1 MAKVAIIGSGLVG
14 RSWAISFARAG
25 HDAFLWDAEPGAAE
39 AAIGYIQEI
48 LPDLQANDLLRGQTP
63 EAVLARLHVAATAAE
78 ALKGAI
84 YAQEST
90 PERVEIKREV
100 YAMLD
105 GLADPD
111 TILASST
118 TALLPSSFTEDLK
131 GRGRCVVAHPINPP
145 YVIPAVE
152 VVPAPWTDPE
162 VVKKTAALLR
172 EIGHVPVVMQKEL
185 DGFLV
190 NRLQG
195 ALLHEAFRLVAGGY
209 AGVEDIDAC
218 LRDGLALR
226 WSFIGPFETI
236 DLNAPGG
243 VRDYVARYGP
253 AFARIAAGVQPI
265 DWTGEALDRIEG
277 QRRELL
283 AQEGLSARTAWRD
296 RRLMAL
302 AAHKQKAER
311 EIGK

>member
-1 MAKVAIIGSGLVG
+1 MAKIAIIGSGLVG

-39 AAIGYIQEI
+39 RAILYVRGV
-48 LPDLQANDLLRGQTP
+48 LPDLQANDLLRGSTP
-63 EAVLARLHVAATAAE
+63 DEVISRLHVAQTAQE
-78 ALKGAI
+78 ALDGAVH
-84 YAQEST
+84 AQEST
-90 PERVEIKREV
+90 PERVEVKREV
-100 YAMLD
+100 YERLD
-105 GLADPD
+105 ALAGPE

-118 TALLPSSFTEDLK
+118 TALLPSSFTEGLK
-131 GRGRCVVAHPINPP
+131 GGGRCLVAHPINPP
-145 YVIPAVE
+145 HVIPAVE
-152 VVPAPWTDPE
+152 VVPAPWTSPE
-162 VVKKTAALLR
+162 TVERTAALLR
-172 EIGHVPVVMQKEL
+172 AIGHAPVVMQKEL

-195 ALLHEAFRLVAGGY
+195 ALLHEAFRLVAEGY
-209 AGVEDIDAC
+209 AGVEDIDVC

-253 AFARIAAGVQPI
+253 AFARIAAGVTPI
-265 DWTGEALDRIEG
+265 DWTGEVLDRVEA
-277 QRRELL
+277 QRRDLL
-283 AQEGLSARTAWRD
+283 AQEGLSARAAWRD

-302 AAHKQKAER
+302 AAHKQKAEQ
-311 EIGK
+311 EIGT

>member
-1 MAKVAIIGSGLVG
+1 MSKIAIIGSGLVG
-14 RSWAISFARAG
+14 RAWAISFARGG
-25 HDAFLWDAEPGAAE
+25 HDAWLWDSQDGAAE
-39 AAIGYIQEI
+39 AALGYIGQI
-48 LPDLQANDLLRGQTP
+48 LPDLEANDLLHGATP
-63 EAVLARLHVAATAAE
+63 DQVLARLHAPQSAAE
-78 ALKGAI
+78 ALDGAV
-84 YAQEST
+84 YCQEST

-105 GLADPD
+105 RLAAPE

-118 TALLPSSFTEDLK
+118 TALLPSSFTEDLV
-131 GRGRCVVAHPINPP
+131 GRERCLVAHPINPP
-145 YVIPAVE
+145 YLIPAVE
-152 VVPAPWTDPE
+152 VVPAPWTSPD
-162 VVKKTAALLR
+162 VVERTAALLKSV
-172 EIGHVPVVMQKEL
+172 GHVPVVMRKEL
-185 DGFLV
+185 EGFLV

-195 ALLHEAFRLVAGGY
+195 ALLHEAFRLVADGY

-253 AFARIAAGVQPI
+253 AFARMAAGAQPA
-265 DWTGEALDRIEG
+265 DWTGKVLDTVEA
-277 QRRELL
+277 QRRQRLPQAAL
-283 AQEGLSARTAWRD
+283 AARTAWRD

-302 AAHKQKAER
+302 AAHKQKAQG
-311 EIGK
+311 EIAE

>member
-1 MAKVAIIGSGLVG
+1 MAKIAIIGSGLVG

-25 HDAFLWDAEPGAAE
+25 HDAFLWDAESGAAE
-39 AAIGYIQEI
+39 AAIGYIETI
-48 LPDLQANDLLRGQTP
+48 LPDLQANDLLRGSTP
-63 EAVLARLHVAATAAE
+63 EQVLGRLHVAATAQE

-105 GLADPD
+105 AAADPD

-118 TALLPSSFTEDLK
+118 TALLPSSFTEGLK
-131 GRGRCVVAHPINPP
+131 GQGRCVVAHPINPP

-152 VVPAPWTDPE
+152 VVPAPWTSPK
-162 VVKKTAALLR
+162 VVEQTAALLKS
-172 EIGHVPVVMQKEL
+172 IGHVPVVMRKEL

-195 ALLHEAFRLVAGGY
+195 ALLHDAFPLVAEGY

-265 DWTGEALDRIEG
+265 AWTGAVLDKVEA
-277 QRRELL
+277 QRRDLL
-283 AQEGLSARTAWRD
+283 AKEGLAARTAWRD

-302 AAHKQKAER
+302 AAHKQRASKD
-311 EIGK
+311 IGD

>member
-1 MAKVAIIGSGLVG
+1 MSKIAIIGSGLVG

-25 HDAFLWDAEPGAAE
+25 HDAFLWDAEQGAAE
-39 AAIGYIQEI
+39 KAIAYIEQI
-48 LPDLQANDLLRGQTP
+48 LPDLEANDLLRGSTP
-63 EAVLARLHVAATAAE
+63 AQVLARLHVARTAEE
-78 ALKGAI
+78 ALAGAI

-100 YAMLD
+100 YARLD
-105 GLADPD
+105 AIADPD

-118 TALLPSSFTEDLK
+118 TALLPSSFTEGLK
-131 GRGRCVVAHPINPP
+131 GAGRCIVSHPINPP

-152 VVPAPWTDPE
+152 VVPSPWTRPE
-162 VVKKTAALLR
+162 VVTQTAELLR
-172 EIGHVPVVMQKEL
+172 SIGHVPVVMQKEL

-209 AGVEDIDAC
+209 ARVEDIDAC

-253 AFARIAAGVQPI
+253 AFARIAAGAAPI
-265 DWTGEALDRIEG
+265 DWTGEVLDTVET

-283 AQEGLSARTAWRD
+283 AQEGLAARTAWRD

-302 AAHKQKAER
+302 AAHKQRASK
-311 EIGK
+311 EIGD

>member
-1 MAKVAIIGSGLVG
+1 MSKIAIIGSGLVG
-14 RSWAISFARAG
+14 RSWAISFARGG
-25 HDAFLWDAEPGAAE
+25 HDAFLWDSQDGAAE
-39 AAIGYIQEI
+39 AAIGYIGKI
-48 LPDLQANDLLRGQTP
+48 LPDLEANDLLRGGTP
-63 EAVLARLHVAATAAE
+63 EQVMARLHVARTAQE
-78 ALKGAI
+78 ALDGAV

-90 PERVEIKREV
+90 PERVEIKQQV

-105 GLADPD
+105 AAAAPE

-118 TALLPSSFTEDLK
+118 TALLPSAFTEDLA
-131 GRGRCVVAHPINPP
+131 GRERCLVAHPINPP

-152 VVPAPWTDPE
+152 VVPAPWTRPD
-162 VVKKTAALLR
+162 VVEQTVFLLKSV
-172 EIGHVPVVMQKEL
+172 GHTPVVMNKEL

-195 ALLHEAFRLVAGGY
+195 ALLHEAFRLVADGY

-253 AFARIAAGVQPI
+253 AFARAAEGAAPI
-265 DWTGEALDRIEG
+265 PWTGAVLDEVET
-277 QRRELL
+277 QRRKRL
-283 AQEGLSARTAWRD
+283 AVDGIADRQAWRD

-302 AAHKQKAER
+302 AAHKQKAGKD
-311 EIGK
+311 IGN

>member
-1 MAKVAIIGSGLVG
+1 MAKIAIIGSGLVG
-14 RSWAISFARAG
+14 RSWAISFARAW
-25 HDAFLWDAEPGAAE
+25 HEVYLWDAEHGAAE
-39 AAIGYIQEI
+39 KAIGYIRTI
-48 LPDLQANDLLRGQTP
+48 LPDLEANGLLRESTP
-63 EAVLARLHVAATAAE
+63 DQVLSRLHVAETAE
-78 ALKGAI
+78 AALDGAI

-90 PERVEIKREV
+90 PEKLEVKREV
-100 YAMLD
+100 YARLD
-105 GLADPD
+105 AMAGPQ

-118 TALLPSSFTEDLK
+118 TALLPSSFTEGLK
-131 GRGRCVVAHPINPP
+131 GAGRCIVAHPINPP

-152 VVPAPWTDPE
+152 VVPAPWTSPE
-162 VVKKTAALLR
+162 TVERTVALLR
-172 EIGHVPVVMQKEL
+172 SVGHVPVVMRKEL

-195 ALLHEAFRLVAGGY
+195 ALLHEAFRLVAEGY

-265 DWTGEALDRIEG
+265 DWTGEVLDKVEA
-277 QRRELL
+277 QRRELI
-283 AQEGLSARTAWRD
+283 AQEGLAARTAWRD

-302 AAHKQKAER
+302 AAHKQKAEK
-311 EIGK
+311 EIGA

>member
-1 MAKVAIIGSGLVG
+1 MAKIAIIGSGLVG
-14 RSWAISFARAG
+14 RSWAISFARAW
-25 HDAFLWDAEPGAAE
+25 HEVHLWDAEQGAAE
-39 AAIGYIQEI
+39 RAVDYIRTI
-48 LPDLQANDLLRGQTP
+48 LPDLEANGLLRESTP
-63 EAVLARLHVAATAAE
+63 EQVLSRLHVAETAE
-78 ALKGAI
+78 AALAGAI

-90 PERVEIKREV
+90 PEMLDVKREV
-100 YAMLD
+100 YARLD
-105 GLADPD
+105 ALAGPE

-118 TALLPSSFTEDLK
+118 TALLPSSFTEGLK
-131 GRGRCVVAHPINPP
+131 GAGRCIVAHPINPP

-152 VVPAPWTDPE
+152 VVPAPWTSPE
-162 VVKKTAALLR
+162 TVERTTALLR
-172 EIGHVPVVMQKEL
+172 SVGHAPVVMQKEL

-195 ALLHEAFRLVAGGY
+195 ALLHEAFRLVAEGY
-209 AGVEDIDAC
+209 AGVEDIDTC

-226 WSFIGPFETI
+226 WSFMGPFETI

-265 DWTGEALDRIEG
+265 DWTGEVLDKVEA

-283 AQEGLSARTAWRD
+283 AQEGLAARTAWRD

-311 EIGK
+311 EIGQ

>member
-1 MAKVAIIGSGLVG
+1 MSKIAIIGSGLVG

-25 HDAFLWDAEPGAAE
+25 HDAFLWDAAPGAAE
-39 AAIGYIQEI
+39 AAIGYIGKI
-48 LPDLQANDLLRGQTP
+48 LPDLQAHDLLRGSTP
-63 EAVLARLHVAATAAE
+63 EQVLSRLHVAATVQE
-78 ALKGAI
+78 ALKGAL

-105 GLADPD
+105 AAAAPE

-118 TALLPSSFTEDLK
+118 TALLPSSFTEGLT
-131 GRGRCVVAHPINPP
+131 GAGRCIVAHPINPP

-152 VVPAPWTDPE
+152 VVPAPWTRPE
-162 VVKKTAALLR
+162 VVEQTADLLR
-172 EIGHVPVVMQKEL
+172 AIGHVPVVMQKEL

-195 ALLHEAFRLVAGGY
+195 ALLHEAFRLVAEGY
-209 AGVEDIDAC
+209 ARVEDIDAC

-265 DWTGEALDRIEG
+265 DWTGAVLDKVEA
-277 QRRELL
+277 QRRDLL
-283 AQEGLSARTAWRD
+283 AKDALAARTAWRD

-302 AAHKQKAER
+302 AAHKQSAER
-311 EIGK
+311 DIGK

>member
-1 MAKVAIIGSGLVG
+1 MAKIAIIGSGLVG
-14 RSWAISFARAG
+14 RSWAISFSRAG
-25 HDAFLWDAEPGAAE
+25 HETYLWDSQQGAAE
-39 AAIGYIQEI
+39 AAVAYIAGI
-48 LPDLQANDLLRGQTP
+48 LPDLQSNDLLRGSTP
-63 EAVLARLHVAATAAE
+63 DEVLGRLHIVNTAEE
-78 ALKGAI
+78 ALAGAA

-90 PERVEIKREV
+90 PERLEVKREV
-100 YAMLD
+100 YARLD
-105 GLADPD
+105 ALADPA

-118 TALLPSSFTEDLK
+118 TALLPSSFTEGLK
-131 GRGRCVVAHPINPP
+131 GAGRCIVAHPINPP

-152 VVPAPWTDPE
+152 VVPAPWTRPE
-162 VVKKTAALLR
+162 VVAETTDLLR
-172 EIGHVPVVMQKEL
+172 SIGHVPVVMQKEL

-195 ALLHEAFRLVAGGY
+195 ALLHEAFRLVAEGY
-209 AGVEDIDAC
+209 ARTEDIDAC

-253 AFARIAAGVQPI
+253 AFARMAENAKPIPWSGPLLDQVEAERRAALPI
-265 DWTGEALDRIEG
+265 TAL
-277 QRRELL
+277 
-283 AQEGLSARTAWRD
+283 AARQAWRD

-302 AAHKQKAER
+302 AAHKQKASE
-311 EIGK
+311 EIGG

>member
-1 MAKVAIIGSGLVG
+1 MAKIAIIGSGLVG

-25 HDAFLWDAEPGAAE
+25 HDAFLWDAEQGAAE
-39 AAIGYIQEI
+39 KAIGYIESI
-48 LPDLQANDLLRGQTP
+48 LPDLEANDLLRGSTP
-63 EAVLARLHVAATAAE
+63 EQVLSRLHVAKTAEE
-78 ALKGAI
+78 ALAGAV

-100 YAMLD
+100 YARLD
-105 GLADPD
+105 AIADPG

-118 TALLPSSFTEDLK
+118 TALLPSSFTEGLK
-131 GRGRCVVAHPINPP
+131 GAGRCIVSHPINPP

-152 VVPAPWTDPE
+152 VVPSPWTRPE
-162 VVKKTAALLR
+162 IVTQTAELLR
-172 EIGHVPVVMQKEL
+172 SIGHVPVVMQKEL

-209 AGVEDIDAC
+209 ARVEDIDAC

-236 DLNAPGG
+236 DLNAPEG

-265 DWTGEALDRIEG
+265 DWTGEVLDTVEA

-283 AQEGLSARTAWRD
+283 SQEGLAARTAWRD

-302 AAHKQKAER
+302 AAHKQTAER
-311 EIGK
+311 EIGA

>member
-1 MAKVAIIGSGLVG
+1 MSKIAIIGAGLVG
-14 RSWAISFARAG
+14 RSWAISFTRGG
-25 HDAFLWDAEPGAAE
+25 HDCFLWDAVPGAAE
-39 AAIGYIQEI
+39 AAIDYIGAI
-48 LPDLQANDLLRGQTP
+48 LPDLQANDLLRGSTP
-63 EAVLARLHVAATAAE
+63 DQVLSRLHVAQTAQE
-78 ALKGAI
+78 ALAGAI

-90 PERVEIKREV
+90 PERVEVKREV

-105 GLADPD
+105 ALADPG

-118 TALLPSSFTEDLK
+118 TALLPSSFTGGLK
-131 GRGRCVVAHPINPP
+131 GAARCVVAHPINPP

-152 VVPAPWTDPE
+152 VVPAPWTSPE
-162 VVKKTAALLR
+162 VVEKTAELLR
-172 EIGHVPVVMQKEL
+172 SVGHVPVVMQKEL

-195 ALLHEAFRLVAGGY
+195 ALLHEAFRLVAEGY
-209 AGVEDIDAC
+209 AEVEDIDAC

-265 DWTGEALDRIEG
+265 DWTGKVLDHIEA
-277 QRRELL
+277 QRRAQLPAAAL
-283 AQEGLSARTAWRD
+283 AARQAWRD

-302 AAHKQKAER
+302 AAHKQKASR
-311 EIGK
+311 EIGD

>member
-1 MAKVAIIGSGLVG
+1 MSKIAIIGSGLVG
-14 RSWAISFARAG
+14 RSWAISFARGG
-25 HDAFLWDAEPGAAE
+25 HDCFLWDAEPGAAA
-39 AAIGYIQEI
+39 AAIGYIGQI

-63 EAVLARLHVAATAAE
+63 DQVLARLHVAATAQD
-78 ALKGAI
+78 ALAGAI
-84 YAQEST
+84 HAQEST

-105 GLADPD
+105 ALADPG
-111 TILASST
+111 TVLASST
-118 TALLPSSFTEDLK
+118 TALLPSSFTEGLK
-131 GRGRCVVAHPINPP
+131 GRARCIVAHPINPP

-152 VVPAPWTDPE
+152 VVPAPWTAPE
-162 VVKKTAALLR
+162 VVARTAALLR
-172 EIGHVPVVMQKEL
+172 AVGHVPVVMQKEL

-195 ALLHEAFRLVAGGY
+195 ALLHEAFRLVAEGY

-265 DWTGEALDRIEG
+265 DWTGAVLDHVEA
-277 QRRELL
+277 QRRDQLPATAL
-283 AQEGLSARTAWRD
+283 AARTAWRD

-302 AAHKQKAER
+302 AAHKQKASKD
-311 EIGK
+311 IGD

>member
-1 MAKVAIIGSGLVG
+1 MSKIAIIGSGLVG

-25 HDAFLWDAEPGAAE
+25 HDAFLWDAEQGAAE
-39 AAIGYIQEI
+39 NAIAYISAI
-48 LPDLQANDLLRGQTP
+48 LPDLEANDLLRGSTP
-63 EAVLARLHVAATAAE
+63 DQVLARLHVAKTAQE
-78 ALKGAI
+78 ALAGAI

-100 YAMLD
+100 YARLD
-105 GLADPD
+105 AMADPD

-118 TALLPSSFTEDLK
+118 TALLPSSFTEGLK
-131 GRGRCVVAHPINPP
+131 GAGRCIVSHPINPP

-152 VVPAPWTDPE
+152 VVPSPWTRPE
-162 VVKKTAALLR
+162 IVTQTAELLR
-172 EIGHVPVVMQKEL
+172 SIGHVPVVMQKEL

-209 AGVEDIDAC
+209 ARVEDIDAC

-253 AFARIAAGVQPI
+253 AFARIAAGVAPI
-265 DWTGEALDRIEG
+265 DWTGDVLDTVET

-283 AQEGLSARTAWRD
+283 AQEGLAARTAWRD

-311 EIGK
+311 EIGQ

>member
-1 MAKVAIIGSGLVG
+1 MSKIAIIGSGLVG
-14 RSWAISFARAG
+14 RSWAISFARGG
-25 HDAFLWDAEPGAAE
+25 HDAWLWDSQDGAAE
-39 AAIGYIQEI
+39 AAIGYIGQI
-48 LPDLQANDLLRGQTP
+48 LPDLAANDLLRGSTP
-63 EAVLARLHVAATAAE
+63 DEVLARLHVAATAAE
-78 ALKGAI
+78 ALDGAI

-100 YAMLD
+100 YAVLD
-105 GLADPD
+105 AAAAPE

-118 TALLPSSFTEDLK
+118 TALLPSSFTEDLA
-131 GRGRCVVAHPINPP
+131 GRGRCIVAHPINPP

-152 VVPAPWTDPE
+152 VVPAPWTRPD
-162 VVKKTAALLR
+162 VVERTAALLKAV
-172 EIGHVPVVMQKEL
+172 GHAPVVMAKEL

-195 ALLHEAFRLVAGGY
+195 ALLHEAFRLVADGY
-209 AGVEDIDAC
+209 AGVEDIDTC

-253 AFARIAAGVQPI
+253 AFARMAAGVQPT
-265 DWTGEALDRIEG
+265 DWTAKVLDTVEA
-277 QRRELL
+277 QRRERLPQAAL
-283 AQEGLSARTAWRD
+283 AARTAWRD

-311 EIGK
+311 EIAE

>member
-1 MAKVAIIGSGLVG
+1 MAKIAIIGSGLVG

-25 HDAFLWDAEPGAAE
+25 HDAFLWDAEQGAAQN
-39 AAIGYIQEI
+39 AIAYIQTI
-48 LPDLQANDLLRGQTP
+48 LPDLQANDLLRGSTP
-63 EAVLARLHVAATAAE
+63 AEVISRLHVAETAEE
-78 ALKGAI
+78 ALAGAL

-90 PERVEIKREV
+90 PERVEVKREV
-100 YAMLD
+100 YARLD
-105 GLADPD
+105 ALADPE

-118 TALLPSSFTEDLK
+118 TALLPSSFTEGLK
-131 GRGRCVVAHPINPP
+131 GRARCIVAHPINPP

-152 VVPAPWTDPE
+152 VVPAPWTSPE
-162 VVKKTAALLR
+162 VVQKTADLLR
-172 EIGHVPVVMQKEL
+172 SIGHVPVVMQKEL

-195 ALLHEAFRLVAGGY
+195 ALLHEAFRLVAEGY

-253 AFARIAAGVQPI
+253 AFARIAAGAEPI
-265 DWTGEALDRIEG
+265 DWTGEVLDQVEA
-277 QRRELL
+277 QRRKLL
-283 AQEGLSARTAWRD
+283 AQEGLQARTAWRD

-302 AAHKQKAER
+302 AAHKHKAER